1 MSGPLLAGR
10 RVVVTRARAQASDLV
25 ERLAALGAT
34 VVELPVIAIE
44 DPEDGG
50 AALAAAADRLVVGG
64 YGWVACTSTNAVH
77 RLLAAVGDRPVPSS
91 VKWAAV
97 GTGTARALADAG
109 VPADL
114 VPGES
119 VAEALA
125 QAFPTAG
132 AESADGPAGAD
143 GDAAL
148 TVLFPRAASVRS
160 ALVDGLTA
168 KGWRVDQVVTYRTVT
183 GAPGDA
189 ALAAAGAA
197 EAVAF
202 TSSSTVT
209 RTVELLG
216 VAGIPPVVVTI
227 GPVTSDT
234 ARRAGLRVAA
244 EASPHTI
251 DGLVA
256 AVVGALGDAPAG
268 GGAAATGPAG
278 SPSPGGDPPHLS

>member
-1 MSGPLLAGR
+1 MSGKPVDSQPLAGR
-10 RVVVTRARAQASDLV
+10 RVVVTRARHQASALV

-50 AALAAAADRLVVGG
+50 AALAAAADRLVAGS
-64 YGWVACTSTNAVH
+64 YRWVACTSTNAVH
-77 RLLAAVGDRPVPSS
+77 RLLAALGDRPVPSS
-91 VKWAAV
+91 VQWAAV
-97 GTGTARALADAG
+97 GTGTARALADGG
-109 VPADL
+109 VPVDL
-114 VPGES
+114 VPAES

-132 AESADGPAGAD
+132 ADPAEGD
-143 GDAAL
+143 GDV
-148 TVLFPRAASVRS
+148 TVLFPCAASVRS

-168 KGWRVDQVVTYRTVT
+168 KGWRVDQVVAYRTVT

-197 EAVAF
+197 DAVAL
-202 TSSSTVT
+202 TSSSTVS

-216 VAGIPPVVVTI
+216 LAGVPPVVVSI
-227 GPVTSDT
+227 GPITSDT
-234 ARRAGLRVAA
+234 ARRAGLVVAA
-244 EASPHTI
+244 EATPHTI

-256 AVVGALGDAPAG
+256 ATVTALGEPPAG
-268 GGAAATGPAG
+268 GGG
-278 SPSPGGDPPHLS
+278 SHAEWPGGDPPHLS